1 VFLRQDAGGQCVC
14 GVTGQHR
21 HHGLRQ
27 NSAMVQLR
35 RHLVHRRARHLAPC
49 VNGALVGMHAGKR
62 RQQRRVDIEQPAG
75 IMLRKAGREDAHEA
89 RQHHQLRRMQV
100 NPRHQCRVKGLA
112 RRKVAVGQQVGRK
125 VQAFGQRQALSV
137 GAVADHGGN
146 PQAALFLPGFFVGG
160 PGNGGHIGAATRN
173 QDHDIFHCSKIIPM
187 RTLTP
192 IEARVLATLM
202 EKARTVPDSY
212 PLSLNALL
220 LGCNQKTSRDPMM
233 DVTEPQAQAAIDAL
247 KALSLVFQASS
258 SRVPRFEHNFQRGFG
273 VSEPQAVLLGLLML
287 RGPQTPGEL
296 RTNSERWYKF
306 SDIASVEDALGE
318 LKARGEDSGVVT
330 VMQLPRAAGMR
341 EQRWVHLLC
350 GEDALPDFSSAKAGN
365 PAFASDAEPVS
376 LGQAERL
383 QQRLE
388 TLETQVLQLQAQLAH
403 LQKELGVSQA

>member
-1 VFLRQDAGGQCVC
+1 
-14 GVTGQHR
+14 
-21 HHGLRQ
+21 
-27 NSAMVQLR
+27 
-35 RHLVHRRARHLAPC
+35 
-49 VNGALVGMHAGKR
+49 
-62 RQQRRVDIEQPAG
+62 
-75 IMLRKAGREDAHEA
+75 
-89 RQHHQLRRMQV
+89 
-100 NPRHQCRVKGLA
+100 
-112 RRKVAVGQQVGRK
+112 
-125 VQAFGQRQALSV
+125 
-137 GAVADHGGN
+137 
-146 PQAALFLPGFFVGG
+146 
-160 PGNGGHIGAATRN
+160 
-173 QDHDIFHCSKIIPM
+173 M

-192 IEARVLATLM
+192 LEARVLATLM

-233 DVTEPQAQAAIDAL
+233 DVTEAQAQAAIDAL

-306 SDIASVEDALGE
+306 ADIASVEDALGE
-318 LKARGEDSGVVT
+318 LKARGEDSGVIAV
-330 VMQLPRAAGMR
+330 VQLPRAAGMR

-350 GEDALPDFSSAKAGN
+350 GEGALSAFPPVNAGDT
-365 PAFASDAEPVS
+365 AIDSEAEPVS

-388 TLETQVLQLQAQLAH
+388 TLETQVLQLQTQLAH